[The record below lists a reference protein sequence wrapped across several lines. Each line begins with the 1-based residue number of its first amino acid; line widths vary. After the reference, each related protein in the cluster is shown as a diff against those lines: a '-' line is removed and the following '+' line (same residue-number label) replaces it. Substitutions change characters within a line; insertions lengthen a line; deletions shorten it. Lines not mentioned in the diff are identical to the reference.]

1 MLLDA
6 AWCCLILWVEVMG
19 KSCNDTW
26 CIRFI
31 DKVRILA
38 CQQCL
43 MPFFSSS
50 MLYHFPLHFLNISK
64 YCQQVKF
71 SEYNFLQTLG
81 ENYWKILF
89 ALESGKRQKEID
101 PCLLSKFRKCWRKKI
116 LKTFLLSANMC
127 HLHSAAQYPEINQ
140 SSLQMQNMTNVT
152 LKVKKVKSI
161 KISVLLFHLNMRH
174 LINLCD
180 AEISL
185 FSLCNNVTE
194 ETDVILDL
202 VSAKNENIAP
212 SNFGMH
218 QQCYVTF
225 GKGPGELCCIC
236 YQRKCGASKSFCQHP
251 DKRTPL
257 APLHN
262 YVGFRYIMNEDNS

>member
-1 MLLDA
+1 
-6 AWCCLILWVEVMG
+6 
-19 KSCNDTW
+19 
-26 CIRFI
+26 
-31 DKVRILA
+31 
-38 CQQCL
+38 
-43 MPFFSSS
+43 
-50 MLYHFPLHFLNISK
+50 
-64 YCQQVKF
+64 
-71 SEYNFLQTLG
+71 
-81 ENYWKILF
+81 
-89 ALESGKRQKEID
+89 
-101 PCLLSKFRKCWRKKI
+101 
-116 LKTFLLSANMC
+116 MC